1 MEKKLDPFAG
11 VKLSDTVPAF
21 TQGRDQRLFAQPS
34 PATQQSTEQRQ
45 DEQSESPESRQ
56 SVKSASRKTVIT
68 AIRKAGKTETSI
80 PGKPASRQAVKPDA
94 GARFDINQEA
104 AKKETIWCAQAETD
118 ALDDLKLELRRRLSL
133 RASKQDIVRSA
144 IQLAIEQ
151 YEREGERSPL
161 VQRLRTKQRSEP

>member
-1 MEKKLDPFAG
+1 MEKKLDPFAD

-34 PATQQSTEQRQ
+34 PPTQQATQQRQ

-56 SVKSASRKTVIT
+56 SVKPANRKTVIT
-68 AIRKAGKTETSI
+68 AIRKAGKTET
-80 PGKPASRQAVKPDA
+80 DT
-94 GARFDINQEA
+94 RFDINQEA